1 MNKKK
6 ITLIIA
12 AIIIVIAIVVG
23 YIYWQRSAKTTP
35 QESAIKEAENAAEKI
50 TESASQGVLPDVAP
64 IANPYE
70 GVSKTNPA
78 EKANPFKSIKT
89 NPFE

>member
-1 MNKKK
+1 MDKKK
-6 ITLIIA
+6 IMLIIA

-23 YIYWQRSAKTTP
+23 YIYWQRSSP
-35 QESAIKEAENAAEKI
+35 VSQEEQAINEAGNVAEKI

-64 IANPYE
+64 TANPYE
-70 GVSKTNPA
+70 GISKTNPA
-78 EKANPFKSIKT
+78 DKANPFKSIKT